1 LARIGPIG
9 KNGFASANIDDIF
22 VMALGTPEEITQA
35 KDILRS
41 TNPTRL
47 DVHPCVE
54 TAQPRAGG
62 RL

>member
-1 LARIGPIG
+1 
-9 KNGFASANIDDIF
+9 
-22 VMALGTPEEITQA
+22 MALGTPEEITQA